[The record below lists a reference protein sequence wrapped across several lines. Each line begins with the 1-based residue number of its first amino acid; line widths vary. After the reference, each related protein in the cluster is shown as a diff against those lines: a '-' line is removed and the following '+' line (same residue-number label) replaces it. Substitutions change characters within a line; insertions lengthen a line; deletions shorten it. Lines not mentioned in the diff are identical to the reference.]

1 MNEKNIIEINKTQD
15 RELKTARRRART
27 ERAVSRGV
35 YLLPNLFTSASLFS
49 GFYSIIATFNG
60 SYFYGAVAIIFAIFF
75 DGIDG
80 KVARLTHTTSA
91 FGVEYDSLS
100 DLVSFGV
107 APSFL
112 AYSVALNSFG
122 RVGLVIAFIYV
133 ACAAIRLARFNTQI
147 HTIEKSVFNGLPSP
161 AAAGL
166 VTTTI
171 LLYVSPSTGLDEG
184 KKALFS
190 SMLKHPIDLVLTKPI
205 DFILSQHFS
214 ILLLIFVSALLMIS
228 TVKYKSFKNAERI
241 KERPVSFLMFAI
253 IMMSLIVLEP
263 IKMLFAIFIIY
274 TASGLIALLLPRRGE
289 KLSEL

>member
-1 MNEKNIIEINKTQD
+1 MDAKNIVELNKVQEKET
-15 RELKTARRRART
+15 RPAKRRV
-27 ERAVSRGV
+27 RAVRRGI
-35 YLLPNLFTSASLFS
+35 YLLPNLFTSASLLS

-60 SYFYGAVAIIFAIFF
+60 NYFYGAIAIIFAIFF

-107 APSFL
+107 APGFL
-112 AYSVALNSFG
+112 AYSVALSSFG
-122 RVGLVIAFIYV
+122 RLGLVLAFIYV

-147 HTIEKSVFNGLPSP
+147 NTIEKSVFNGLPSP

-166 VTTTI
+166 ITTTI
-171 LLYVSPSTGLDEG
+171 LLYVTPTAGLDEG

-190 SMLKHPIDLVLTKPI
+190 SMIKHPVDLILNKPI

-214 ILLLIFVSALLMIS
+214 ILLLVFVSALLMIS
-228 TVKYKSFKNAERI
+228 TVKYASFKNIDLI
-241 KERPVSFLMFAI
+241 KERPVSFLVLAI
-253 IMMSLIVLEP
+253 VIMSLIVLEP

-274 TASGLIALLLPRRGE
+274 TASGLIALLLPRRGG
-289 KLSEL
+289 KTSEA

>member
-1 MNEKNIIEINKTQD
+1 MNEKNIVEINKTYEKEPVPEK
-15 RELKTARRRART
+15 RPARG
-27 ERAVSRGV
+27 VSRGI
-35 YLLPNLFTSASLFS
+35 YILPNLFTSASLFS

-60 SYFYGAVAIIFAIFF
+60 SYFYGAIAIIFSIFF

-100 DLVSFGV
+100 DLVAFGV
-107 APSFL
+107 APAFL
-112 AYSVALNSFG
+112 AYSIALSSFG
-122 RVGLVIAFIYV
+122 RVGWVIAFIYV

-147 HTIEKSVFNGLPSP
+147 DTVEKSVFNGLPSP

-171 LLYVSPSTGLDEG
+171 LLYVTPSTGLDEA

-190 SMLKHPIDLVLTKPI
+190 SMIKNPIDLILNKPI
-205 DFILSQHFS
+205 DFILSQHFT
-214 ILLLIFVSALLMIS
+214 ILLLVLISGLLMIS
-228 TVKYKSFKNAERI
+228 TVKYKSFKNADMI
-241 KERPVSFLMFAI
+241 KEKPVSFLMLAI

-274 TASGLIALLLPRRGE
+274 TASGLIALLLPQRGAK
-289 KLSEL
+289 KLTI

>member
-1 MNEKNIIEINKTQD
+1 MGEKNIIEINKTQQ
-15 RELKTARRRART
+15 REHRPARRSV
-27 ERAVSRGV
+27 RAVSRGI

-49 GFYSIIATFNG
+49 GFFSLIATFNG
-60 SYFYGAVAIIFAIFF
+60 NYFYGAIAIIFSIFF

-100 DLVSFGV
+100 DLVAFGV
-107 APSFL
+107 APAFL

-122 RVGLVIAFIYV
+122 RIGWVIAFIYV
-133 ACAAIRLARFNTQI
+133 ACAAIRLARFNVQI
-147 HTIEKSVFNGLPSP
+147 NTVEKSVFNGLPSP

-171 LLYVSPSTGLDEG
+171 LLYISPSSGLDEG

-190 SMLKHPIDLVLTKPI
+190 SMIKHPIDLILTKPI
-205 DFILSQHFS
+205 DFILSQHFT
-214 ILLLIFVSALLMIS
+214 ILLLVFASGLLMIS
-228 TVKYKSFKNAERI
+228 TVKYKSFKNADMI
-241 KERPVSFLMFAI
+241 KEKPVSFLLFAI

-289 KLSEL
+289 KTSEV

>member
-1 MNEKNIIEINKTQD
+1 MNEKNIVEINKTHE
-15 RELKTARRRART
+15 REARSEKRQ
-27 ERAVSRGV
+27 VRGV
-35 YLLPNLFTSASLFS
+35 GRGIFLLPNLFTSASLFS

-60 SYFYGAVAIIFAIFF
+60 NYFYGAIAIIFSIFF

-100 DLVSFGV
+100 DLVGFGV
-107 APSFL
+107 APAFL
-112 AYSVALNSFG
+112 AYSIALSSFG
-122 RVGLVIAFIYV
+122 RVGWVIAFIYV

-147 HTIEKSVFNGLPSP
+147 DTVEKSVFNGLPSP

-171 LLYVSPSTGLDEG
+171 LLYVTPSSGLDED

-190 SMLKHPIDLVLTKPI
+190 SMIKHPIDLILNKPI
-205 DFILSQHFS
+205 DFILSQHFT
-214 ILLLIFVSALLMIS
+214 ILLLVLISGLLMIS
-228 TVKYKSFKNAERI
+228 TVKYKSFKNADMI
-241 KERPVSFLMFAI
+241 KEKPVSFLLLAI

-263 IKMLFAIFIIY
+263 VKMLFAIFIIY
-274 TASGLIALLLPRRGE
+274 TISGLVALLLPKRGE
-289 KLSEL
+289 KKLTI

>member
-1 MNEKNIIEINKTQD
+1 MNEKNIVEINKTHERD
-15 RELKTARRRART
+15 ARSERRQ
-27 ERAVSRGV
+27 VRGV
-35 YLLPNLFTSASLFS
+35 GRGIFLLPNLFTSASLFS

-60 SYFYGAVAIIFAIFF
+60 NYFYGAIAIIFSIFF

-100 DLVSFGV
+100 DLVGFGV
-107 APSFL
+107 APAFL
-112 AYSVALNSFG
+112 AYSIALSSFG
-122 RVGLVIAFIYV
+122 RVGWVIAFIYV

-147 HTIEKSVFNGLPSP
+147 DTVEKSVFNGLPSP

-171 LLYVSPSTGLDEG
+171 LLYVTPSSGLDED

-190 SMLKHPIDLVLTKPI
+190 SMIKHPIDLILNKPI
-205 DFILSQHFS
+205 DFILSQHFT
-214 ILLLIFVSALLMIS
+214 ILLLVLISGLLMIS
-228 TVKYKSFKNAERI
+228 TVKYKSFKNADMI
-241 KERPVSFLMFAI
+241 KEKPVSFLLLAI

-263 IKMLFAIFIIY
+263 VKMLFAIFIIY
-274 TASGLIALLLPRRGE
+274 TISGLVALLLPKRGDK
-289 KLSEL
+289 KLTI

>member
-1 MNEKNIIEINKTQD
+1 MNEKNIVEINKTYEKETVPEK
-15 RELKTARRRART
+15 RPARGM
-27 ERAVSRGV
+27 SRGI
-35 YLLPNLFTSASLFS
+35 YILPNLFTSASLFS

-60 SYFYGAVAIIFAIFF
+60 SYFYGAIAIIFSIFF

-100 DLVSFGV
+100 DLVGFGV
-107 APSFL
+107 APAFL
-112 AYSVALNSFG
+112 AYSIALSSFG
-122 RVGLVIAFIYV
+122 RVGWVIAFIYV

-147 HTIEKSVFNGLPSP
+147 DTVEKSVFNGLPSP

-171 LLYVSPSTGLDEG
+171 LLYVTPSTGLDED

-190 SMLKHPIDLVLTKPI
+190 SMIKHPIDLILNKPI
-205 DFILSQHFS
+205 DFILSQHFT
-214 ILLLIFVSALLMIS
+214 ILLLVLISGLLMIS
-228 TVKYKSFKNAERI
+228 TVKYKSFKNADMI
-241 KERPVSFLMFAI
+241 KEKPVSFLMLAI

-274 TASGLIALLLPRRGE
+274 TASGLIALLLPQRGAK
-289 KLSEL
+289 KLTI

>member
-1 MNEKNIIEINKTQD
+1 MNEKNIVEINKTHE
-15 RELKTARRRART
+15 REARSERRQ
-27 ERAVSRGV
+27 VRGV
-35 YLLPNLFTSASLFS
+35 GRGIFLLPNLFTSASLFS

-60 SYFYGAVAIIFAIFF
+60 NYFYGAIAIIFSIFF

-100 DLVSFGV
+100 DLVGFGV
-107 APSFL
+107 APAFL
-112 AYSVALNSFG
+112 AYSIALSSFG
-122 RVGLVIAFIYV
+122 RVGWVIAFIYV

-147 HTIEKSVFNGLPSP
+147 DTVEKSVFNGLPSP

-171 LLYVSPSTGLDEG
+171 LLYVTPSSGLDED

-190 SMLKHPIDLVLTKPI
+190 SMIKHPIDLILNKPI
-205 DFILSQHFS
+205 DFILSQHFT
-214 ILLLIFVSALLMIS
+214 ILLLVLISGLLMIS
-228 TVKYKSFKNAERI
+228 TVKYKSFKNADMI
-241 KERPVSFLMFAI
+241 KEKPVSFLLLAI

-263 IKMLFAIFIIY
+263 VKMLFAIFIIY
-274 TASGLIALLLPRRGE
+274 TISGLVALLLPKRGDK
-289 KLSEL
+289 KLTI